1 MRFAVAL
8 GALIGCGGYTPGSFA
23 AFVGPRATVGCL
35 DVAVHR
41 RADLADHAAVLEYQ
55 FANRCRTPALV
66 DLANVR
72 VVDGGGRP
80 LAPYDPRRQLAPLTI
95 DGRLGGHEAIAYPAA
110 ETLARVCVDIASLAR
125 TAPEQW
131 LCL

>member
-23 AFVGPRATVGCL
+23 SFVGPRATVGCL

-41 RADLADHAAVLEYQ
+41 RTDLADHAAVLEYQ
-55 FANRCRTPALV
+55 FANRCRAPAVV
-66 DLANVR
+66 DLASVR
-72 VVDGGGRP
+72 VVSAGGRP
-80 LAPYDPRRQLAPLTI
+80 LAPYDPRRELVPLTI
-95 DGRLGGHEAIAYPAA
+95 DGRLAGTEAIAYPSGDP
-110 ETLARVCVDIASLAR
+110 LDRVCVDVASLAR
-125 TAPEQW
+125 TTPERW